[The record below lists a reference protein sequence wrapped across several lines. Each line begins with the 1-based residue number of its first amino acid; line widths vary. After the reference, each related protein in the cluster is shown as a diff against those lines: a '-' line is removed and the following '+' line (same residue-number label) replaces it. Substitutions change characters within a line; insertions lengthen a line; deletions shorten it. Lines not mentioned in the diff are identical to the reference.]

1 MTRGWIWAAVA
12 GLMLP
17 GVAQAGCA
25 TDAEVAAFVEDYL
38 AKTPTKALS
47 PEATLEEAR
56 CTQAKVVAALEPHLG
71 PVVGYKAGLTSD
83 AAMAAFGVS
92 EPVAG
97 VLYRDMFLEDGA
109 TVPQPH
115 GARPLFEADLVFVVG
130 SAAINDAETGADVMD
145 AIASI
150 HAFIE
155 LPDLMY
161 GPDEPLNG
169 ASITAGGVGAR
180 AGVLGP
186 AIPFED
192 SGAMI
197 DLLAEMQVRVTD
209 AEGTVLSEA
218 PGAAVLGNPLR
229 SVVWLRSTGIT
240 FKEGDMISVGS
251 IGPLIPPAKA
261 KGMATVEYLGLPG
274 NPSLSVKF
282 E

>member
-1 MTRGWIWAAVA
+1 MTRLTALAALA
-12 GLMLP
+12 AFALP
-17 GVAQAGCA
+17 SAAFAACA
-25 TDAEVAAFVEDYL
+25 TDAEVASFVEDYVT
-38 AKTPTKALS
+38 KTPTKALGVN
-47 PEATLEEAR
+47 ATMEEAF
-56 CTQAKVVAALEPHLG
+56 CTQAKVAAALEPHMG

-83 AAMAAFGVS
+83 RAMEAFGVS

-109 TVPQPH
+109 TVTGPH
-115 GARPLFEADLVFVVG
+115 GARPLFEADLILVVG
-130 SAAINDAETGADVMD
+130 SSAINSAETGADVMS
-145 AIASI
+145 AIASV
-150 HAFIE
+150 HGFIE

-161 GPDEPLNG
+161 AKDEPLTG
-169 ASITAGGVGAR
+169 ATITAGGVGAR

-192 SGAMI
+192 GGAMI

-251 IGPLIPPAKA
+251 IGPLMPPAKA
-261 KGMATVEYLGLPG
+261 KGMAKVEYLGLPG
-274 NPSLSVKF
+274 NPSLTVTF
-282 E
+282 N

>member
-1 MTRGWIWAAVA
+1 MARKVLGMAMAAA
-12 GLMLP
+12 LLP
-17 GVAQAGCA
+17 GAVQAACA
-25 TDAEVAAFVEDYL
+25 TDAEVAVFVADFL
-38 AKTPTKALS
+38 AKTPTRALS
-47 PEATLEEAR
+47 PDGTMEDAR

-115 GARPLFEADLVFVVG
+115 GARPLFEADLMLVVG

-145 AIASI
+145 AIASV

-161 GPDEPLNG
+161 GADEPLNG

-192 SGAMI
+192 GGTMI
-197 DLLAEMQVRVTD
+197 DLLAQMQVRVTD

-251 IGPLIPPAKA
+251 IGPLMPPVKA
-261 KGMATVEYLGLPG
+261 KGAATVEYLGLPG
-274 NPSLSVKF
+274 NPSISVRF

>member
-1 MTRGWIWAAVA
+1 MTRQFLWAALAAVA
-12 GLMLP
+12 LP
-17 GVAQAGCA
+17 GAAQAACA
-25 TDAEVAAFVEDYL
+25 TDAEVAAFVADYL
-38 AKTPTKALS
+38 TKTPTRALGVD
-47 PEATLEEAR
+47 ATLEEAR
-56 CTQAKVVAALEPHLG
+56 CTQAKVAAALEPHMG

-83 AAMAAFGVS
+83 RAMEAFGVS

-115 GARPLFEADLVFVVG
+115 GARPLFEADLVLVVG

-145 AIASI
+145 AIASV
-150 HAFIE
+150 HGFIE
-155 LPDLMY
+155 LPDLMFAK
-161 GPDEPLNG
+161 DEPLTG
-169 ASITAGGVGAR
+169 ATITAGGVGAR

-197 DLLAEMQVRVTD
+197 DLLAQMQVRVTD
-209 AEGTVLSEA
+209 AEGTILSEA
-218 PGAAVLGNPLR
+218 PGAAVLGNPLK

-251 IGPLIPPAKA
+251 IGPLMPPAKA
-261 KGMATVEYLGLPG
+261 KGRATVEYLGLPG
-274 NPSLSVKF
+274 NPSLSVNF